1 MEKFLSSAG
10 SSPQE
15 QTLDTFTRDN
25 PDVVDQFTKQV
36 ASLSDAKRGLL
47 ALKLASKRNDGRSKI
62 PRMPLPDVV
71 PLSPSQEALWFL
83 DQLEPNAIHYNEP
96 VAFRLQGVL
105 NLKALQKAI
114 DQIVARHEVLRT
126 TFTAVD
132 GVPMQVIFPARPV
145 DLQMTDVS
153 PVSAD
158 EREGKIRDLLKKETR
173 RPFNL
178 SSDLMLRITLLK
190 VAPEEHILLMVMH
203 HIAMD
208 GWSVNVLYREISVL
222 YCAFCAGQPSPLAEL
237 PIQYADYAV
246 WQREWLQRDNNLARQ
261 LIYWKQQLK
270 DIPALMELPFDRPR
284 PQARTY
290 RGDKESVTLEKTLL
304 EALKVRSRETGVTLF
319 MILLAAFQS
328 LLYRY
333 TGQHDIVIGSPIAG
347 RTRVEIERL
356 LGFFV
361 NTLVLRTNCSD
372 NPRFCDLLERVRN
385 MTLGAFA
392 HPDIPFEMVMGQ
404 LKLERSLSRNT
415 LFQVLFVLQNTPSA
429 ALELDGLNVTTVSV
443 HNDTAKFD
451 LTLYIQERE
460 DGLRTSFEYNADL
473 FDQVTIRRMLGHF
486 KTLLEGIVAEVD
498 RRITELPILTEAENH
513 QLLLEWN
520 DTKSD
525 YTQNQCIH
533 ELFEQQVEG
542 NPEANAVVFEDQ
554 RLTYGELNRRANQLA
569 HHLQKHGCGPG
580 ILVAMCMERS
590 IDTVVG
596 LLGVLKIGAAYVP
609 LDPNYPNE
617 RLGTLIA
624 DVQPRLLLTQPH
636 LMSRFSGLATNVIVL
651 NALSETIAQEP
662 VYTPA
667 NQAKPDELAYVI
679 YTSGSSGAPKGVAIT
694 HRALANFISSACI
707 AFELTRNDR
716 VLQFASLSFD
726 TANEEIF
733 PCLMSGATLVLRTD
747 SMLDSVSLFLEK
759 CRDWQITVLDLPTV
773 YWDELVEQLS
783 SALLTIPEQLR
794 LVIIGGERAAP
805 GRLAQWQKHVG
816 ERVRLLNTYG
826 PTETT
831 VVATMC
837 DVTASYSDCSM
848 REVSIGRPIPNVQTY
863 ILDNQLNPVPIGVP
877 GELHIGGV
885 GLGRGY
891 LNRPELTAE
900 KFIANPF
907 SNEPGARLYKTGDL
921 GRYLADGN
929 IEFIARIDHQVKIR
943 GFRIELGEIESA
955 LLQHSG
961 VKEAVVL
968 AREDILLDNDDN
980 QKSKI
985 ETPKSDRRLVA
996 YVVPSQEEVSI
1007 NELRSFVK
1015 AKLPEYM
1022 VPSTCVFLD
1031 CLPRTPNG
1039 KIDRKALAA
1048 PDRRPELE
1056 EIYVAPRTPL
1066 EEMIA
1071 GIWAEVLKLPKVGV
1085 YDNFFELGG
1094 HSLLATKL
1102 VSRVRER
1109 LLVELPLRVL
1119 FENATVAS
1127 LANHIETI
1135 QSIKRQDQGIVT
1147 ELSEERE
1154 EIRM

>member
-1 MEKFLSSAG
+1 MEKFSYNSG
-10 SSPQE
+10 SLRQE
-15 QTLDTFTRDN
+15 QILDN
-25 PDVVDQFTKQV
+25 PTPNNPDFVDQFTKQV
-36 ASLSDAKRGLL
+36 TSLSDAKRALL

-62 PRMPLPDVV
+62 PRLPLRDFV

-96 VAFRLQGVL
+96 VAFRLRGIL

-132 GVPMQVIFPARPV
+132 GVPMQVISPARPV
-145 DLQMTDVS
+145 ELGMSDLS
-153 PVSAD
+153 PVSAE
-158 EREGKIRDLLKKETR
+158 EREGKIQELLKKETR

-208 GWSVNVLYREISVL
+208 GWSVNVLYREISAL

-270 DIPALMELPFDRPR
+270 DIPPLIELPFDRPR
-284 PQARTY
+284 PQAQTY
-290 RGDKESVTLEKTLL
+290 RGAKESLTLEKTLL
-304 EALKVRSRETGVTLF
+304 EALKVLSREKGVTLF

-328 LLYRY
+328 LLHRY

-347 RTRVEIERL
+347 RTQVDIERL

-361 NTLVLRTNCSD
+361 NTLVLRTNFSD
-372 NPRFCDLLERVRN
+372 NPRFCDLLERVRD

-392 HPDIPFEMVMGQ
+392 HPDIPFETVMGQ

-415 LFQVLFVLQNTPSA
+415 LFQVLFVLQNTPSVA
-429 ALELDGLNVTTVSV
+429 MELDGLNVTSEKVQ
-443 HNDTAKFD
+443 NETAKFD
-451 LTLYIQERE
+451 LTLYIQERQ
-460 DGLRTSFEYNADL
+460 DGLRTSFEYSADL
-473 FDQVTIRRMLGHF
+473 FDEATIKRMLDHF
-486 KTLLEGIVAEVD
+486 KTLLEGIVTDLD
-498 RRITELPILTEAENH
+498 RPVSELPLLSEPEKQ
-513 QLLLEWN
+513 QLLIEWN
-520 DTKSD
+520 NKSNDTLNECVH
-525 YTQNQCIH
+525 Q
-533 ELFEQQVEG
+533 LFEQQVER
-542 NPEANAVVFEDQ
+542 NPGADAVVFEDQ

-580 ILVAMCMERS
+580 TLVAMCMERS

-617 RLGTLIA
+617 RLGTLVA

-636 LMSRFSGLATNVIVL
+636 LMSRFSGLAANVIVL
-651 NALSETIAQEP
+651 NSLSETIAQEP
-662 VYTPA
+662 GYTPA
-667 NQAKPDELAYVI
+667 NKAEPDDLAYVI
-679 YTSGSSGAPKGVAIT
+679 YTSGSSGAPKGVPIT

-707 AFELTRNDR
+707 AFELKRSDR

-733 PCLMSGATLVLRTD
+733 PCLVRGATLVLRTD
-747 SMLDSVSLFLEK
+747 SMLDSVSLFLQK
-759 CRDWQITVLDLPTV
+759 CRDWQITVLDLPTI

-783 SALLTIPEQLR
+783 SEQLTIPEQLR

-805 GRLAQWQKHVG
+805 GRVAEWQKYAG

-826 PTETT
+826 PTEAT

-837 DVTASYSDCSM
+837 DVTKWQSDGPV
-848 REVSIGRPIPNVQTY
+848 REVPIGRPIPNVQTY
-863 ILDNQLNPVPIGVP
+863 VLDNQLNPMPIGVP

-885 GLGRGY
+885 GLARGY

-921 GRYLADGN
+921 ARYLADGN
-929 IEFIARIDHQVKIR
+929 MEFIGRADHQVKMR
-943 GFRIELGEIESA
+943 GFRIELGEIESV
-955 LLQHSG
+955 LVQHPEVS
-961 VKEAVVL
+961 AAAVL
-968 AREDILLDNDDN
+968 ARVDDRAN
-980 QKSKI
+980 SLSSFGGAK
-985 ETPKSDRRLVA
+985 RLVA
-996 YVVPSQEEVSI
+996 YVASRKDQACTE
-1007 NELRSFVK
+1007 NDLRSYLK
-1015 AKLPEYM
+1015 RKLPDYM
-1022 VPSTCVFLD
+1022 LPSVYVFLD
-1031 CLPRTPNG
+1031 TLPVTPNG
-1039 KIDRKALAA
+1039 KVDRKAL
-1048 PDRRPELE
+1048 PVPGSNRPELAKAF
-1056 EIYVAPRTPL
+1056 VAPRSPL
-1066 EEMIA
+1066 EEILA
-1071 GIWAEVLKLPKVGV
+1071 GIWARLLKLDKVGIH
-1085 YDNFFELGG
+1085 DNFFELGG
-1094 HSLLATKL
+1094 HSLLATQ
-1102 VSRVRER
+1102 VISQVRHI
-1109 LLVELPLRVL
+1109 LRAEIAL
-1119 FENATVAS
+1119 RSFFAMPTIAQ
-1127 LANHIETI
+1127 LANEIEAGKQRYNETLAPKI
-1135 QSIKRQDQGIVT
+1135 LPIPRRLRPVN
-1147 ELSEERE
+1147 L
-1154 EIRM
+1154 